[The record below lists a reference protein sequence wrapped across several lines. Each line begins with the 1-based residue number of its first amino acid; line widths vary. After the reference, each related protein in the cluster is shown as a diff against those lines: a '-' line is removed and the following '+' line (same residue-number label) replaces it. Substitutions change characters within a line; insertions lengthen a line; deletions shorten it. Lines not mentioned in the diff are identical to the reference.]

1 MKMDMKVTGMKELQ
15 AQLRYTAEKVPD
27 NARKAMHRAADHILK
42 EAKLNTPV
50 DKFNLE
56 KSIRKEVTYGVRGRL
71 QINILVGGMMV
82 DGVNITKQKNR
93 NLSKQ
98 QRKRRVNVDQ
108 YAVLVHEAYET
119 SVAYKNGPGPG
130 TRAKMLANPGRK
142 IGSKF
147 LERAL
152 RDNRKTTYTTIFQS
166 VVQTLKSI
174 WGRMFK

>member
-1 MKMDMKVTGMKELQ
+1 MKMNMKVTGLKEIQ
-15 AQLRYTAEKVPD
+15 AQLRYTAEKVPE
-27 NARKAMHRAADHILK
+27 NGRKAMHRAADHILE

-56 KSIRKEVTYGVRGRL
+56 KSIRKEITYGTRGRL

-108 YAVLVHEAYET
+108 YAVMIHENYEGVT
-119 SVAYKNGPGPG
+119 RKNGPGPG

-152 RDNRKTTYTTIFQS
+152 KDNQKATYTTIFQS